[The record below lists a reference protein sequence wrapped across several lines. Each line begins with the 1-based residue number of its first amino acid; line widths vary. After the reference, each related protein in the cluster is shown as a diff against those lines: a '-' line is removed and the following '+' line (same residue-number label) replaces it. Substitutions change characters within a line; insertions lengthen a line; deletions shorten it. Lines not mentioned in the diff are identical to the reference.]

1 MEAQNQL
8 FSSEVAV
15 QPREFYL
22 DIDEAAGLL
31 GISRAE
37 LLSCVEHGTVPG
49 HKLWHGNRFCWKF
62 KRNELADVGG
72 DDHGIPKPPIQ

>member
-37 LLSCVEHGTVPG
+37 LTIRRRRPSSG
-49 HKLWHGNRFCWKF
+49 
-62 KRNELADVGG
+62 
-72 DDHGIPKPPIQ
+72 